1 MQILIAT
8 LVSLLKTEEIRKLNL
23 FKTTDQLL
31 QRKEGLRYPT
41 STSSERLADEFA
53 SFFHEKI
60 SKMRCSLSNESESIL
75 THYLTS
81 LAVNR
86 NLWIKFFVP

>member
-1 MQILIAT
+1 MQSLIAT

-41 STSSERLADEFA
+41 STSSEQLADEFA

-60 SKMRCSLSNESESIL
+60 SKMWCSFSNESESIINPL
-75 THYLTS
+75 PDLS
-81 LAVNR
+81 CCQSELVD
-86 NLWIKFFVP
+86 